1 VIALRDVPSG
11 WSPEPSVGAL
21 DSVEE
26 FRAIREQI
34 YRFAVRGCF
43 VVGVSSSP
51 EAIDGKSRIAARL
64 ATVLA
69 EPGRARVLLMEGD
82 FDGPAVH
89 RLMRIEMPLAS
100 GFSEQVRRR
109 MKGSKPAPWAI
120 VRCSPSLQV
129 LAEGRVRA
137 PGLLSSVQFMDGIS
151 ELRRYYDVIVL
162 DGPTAGSVDARVL
175 DEICNGL
182 VVVGPNEAAMPELRK
197 KAAQWFSKKG
207 WMATLPASTGRG

>member
-1 VIALRDVPSG
+1 M
-11 WSPEPSVGAL
+11 
-21 DSVEE
+21 EE

-109 MKGSKPAPWAI
+109 MKGPKPAPLSASFA
-120 VRCSPSLQV
+120 VRRASRFSPKAAFVRRASSRRFSSWMGSPS
-129 LAEGRVRA
+129 
-137 PGLLSSVQFMDGIS
+137 S
-151 ELRRYYDVIVL
+151 
-162 DGPTAGSVDARVL
+162 
-175 DEICNGL
+175 
-182 VVVGPNEAAMPELRK
+182 AA
-197 KAAQWFSKKG
+197 
-207 WMATLPASTGRG
+207 TTT